1 MPPEAVLR
9 RLTSKQ
15 RTTLKSRI
23 SGTTFTRDCPQISG
37 NRDACDLAP
46 VIYVAAHVAFD
57 LESMQQSTY
66 IAETPSMDVADKLG
80 LEDTDALAERI
91 DSCRV
96 FVAEAK
102 AYL

>member
-1 MPPEAVLR
+1 VIRYYTDPL
-9 RLTSKQ
+9 
-15 RTTLKSRI
+15 
-23 SGTTFTRDCPQISG
+23 

-66 IAETPSMDVADKLG
+66 IAETLSMDVADKLG